1 MLIALHATTVLAGL
15 TVGSVVLIRRKG
27 TPWHRFL
34 GWGYVVLLL
43 ATAIGSF
50 GIMEVRGGR
59 PSVFHV
65 VSVLV
70 GVVIVAGI
78 VAIRRGRV
86 WLHALLMAS
95 SVLIGVIT
103 GVAQYFDHL
112 PFGSDALNAVV
123 FLQVP
128 SVLGFALIWRM
139 AAGHRRSV
147 G

>member
-1 MLIALHATTVLAGL
+1 MLIALHAATVLAGL
-15 TVGSVVLIRRKG
+15 TVGSVVLIRTKG
-27 TPWHRFL
+27 TPQHRFL
-34 GWGYVVLLL
+34 GWVYVVLLL

-50 GIMEVRGGR
+50 GIMEVYEGQ
-59 PSVFHV
+59 PSVFHA

-70 GVVIVAGI
+70 GIVIAAGI
-78 VAIRRGRV
+78 MAIRQGHV

-95 SVLIGVIT
+95 SVLIGAIT
-103 GVAQYFDHL
+103 GIAQYFDHL

-139 AAGHRRSV
+139 AAGHRHST